1 VIGLLSAATP
11 RLGPVYWHM
20 ASCRSILIALG
31 LLAAAAGG
39 CTGLEPAVIGAS
51 ATAAQSGA
59 TFFSRGKFR
68 SFELVRFDDAV
79 VAIRAAAEK
88 LSLAKRED
96 EVTPA
101 RGSAASQSRQADGDD
116 SAPNIPGVRARI
128 VVRDDRGQ
136 SLVIVIERR
145 TATVTVIQIDAGTF
159 GEAGLASLLLSQT
172 FDNLA
177 EMGAYVDD
185 WNRADPRGGGA
196 GVPGS

>member
-1 VIGLLSAATP
+1 MKLFQLFRAFPLVACFGLSA
-11 RLGPVYWHM
+11 
-20 ASCRSILIALG
+20 
-31 LLAAAAGG
+31 

-79 VAIRAAAEK
+79 VAVRVAAEK
-88 LSLAKRED
+88 LSLAKLED
-96 EVTPA
+96 EVQLQ
-101 RGSAASQSRQADGDD
+101 RAASVPAEPIEDD
-116 SAPNIPGVRARI
+116 AAAPNIPGVRARM
-128 VVRDDRGQ
+128 VVQDDRGQ

-145 TATVTVIQIDAGTF
+145 SATVTMIQIDAGTF

-172 FDNLA
+172 FDNLS

>member
-1 VIGLLSAATP
+1 MKLFQLFRTLPLVACFGLTA
-11 RLGPVYWHM
+11 
-20 ASCRSILIALG
+20 
-31 LLAAAAGG
+31 
-39 CTGLEPAVIGAS
+39 CTGLESAVIGAS

-79 VAIRAAAEK
+79 IATRVAAEK
-88 LSLAKRED
+88 LSLAKLED
-96 EVTPA
+96 EVQLQRRAAAVPA
-101 RGSAASQSRQADGDD
+101 EPIEDAAA
-116 SAPNIPGVRARI
+116 APNIPGVRARM
-128 VVRDDRGQ
+128 VVQDDRGQ

-145 TATVTVIQIDAGTF
+145 SATVTMIQIDAGTF
-159 GEAGLASLLLSQT
+159 GEAGLASLFLSQT
-172 FDNLA
+172 FDNLS

>member
-1 VIGLLSAATP
+1 MKIPRPLLIIPVLACFGLTA
-11 RLGPVYWHM
+11 
-20 ASCRSILIALG
+20 
-31 LLAAAAGG
+31 

-79 VAIRAAAEK
+79 IAIRIAAEK
-88 LSLAKRED
+88 LSLAKLED
-96 EVTPA
+96 EVQLQRRDASVPA
-101 RGSAASQSRQADGDD
+101 EPIEDDAA
-116 SAPNIPGVRARI
+116 APNIPGVRARM
-128 VVRDDRGQ
+128 VVQDDRRQ

-145 TATVTVIQIDAGTF
+145 SATVTMIQIDAGTF

-172 FDNLA
+172 FDNLS

>member
-1 VIGLLSAATP
+1 
-11 RLGPVYWHM
+11 M
-20 ASCRSILIALG
+20 DSCRSILIALT
-31 LLAAAAGG
+31 LLSAAAGG
-39 CTGLEPAVIGAS
+39 CTGLEPAVLGAS

-79 VAIRAAAEK
+79 TAIRAAAEK

-101 RGSAASQSRQADGDD
+101 RGSAAPQPENVEGDD
-116 SAPNIPGVRARI
+116 SAPNIPGVRARL
-128 VVRDDRGQ
+128 VFRDDRGQ
-136 SLVIVIERR
+136 SLVVVIERR
-145 TATVTVIQIDAGTF
+145 SATVTMIQIDAGTF
-159 GEAGLASLLLSQT
+159 GEAGLASLLLSQA
-172 FDNLA
+172 FDTLS